1 MPNRLIRETSPY
13 LLQHAHNPVDWYPW
27 SDEALSRA
35 RDEDKPIL
43 LSIGYSA
50 CHWCHV
56 MEHESFENAAIA
68 RLMNDN
74 FVNIKVDREERPDLD
89 QIYMGAVQL
98 MTGSGGWPLTVFL
111 LPGGEP
117 FYGGTYFPPDDRY
130 GRPGFPRLLV
140 NIAEAYRN
148 RRQDVQDNAK
158 RLREHLNQQIQSG
171 QSTGELNETILDNA
185 ARSLESRFDLRE
197 GGFGG
202 APKFPPSMTIDFLLR
217 YHHRTGSARALEMA
231 TLTLDKMAYGG
242 MYDQIGGGF
251 HRYSTDDRWLVPH
264 FEKMLYDN
272 ALLARAYLDAYRL
285 TGRPLYRRI
294 TEEVL
299 DFIVREMRDPNGGF
313 YSTQDADS
321 EGVEGKFYVWD
332 RSEFEEVI
340 GDDGELL
347 ARYFNVTD
355 HGNWEHHNILNVPRP
370 PELFCKAERIA
381 EAELSSKIAAA
392 TPRLYA
398 AREKRVR
405 PGRDEKILADWNGLA
420 LRAFAEAAAFL
431 GREDYRKIAEEN
443 AAFVFDKL
451 WDGQRL
457 VHSFKDG
464 RARFNA
470 YLDDYANV
478 ADGLLALYQL
488 TFEEQW
494 LRRSELLAEII
505 VDRFADKEQ
514 GGFYFTARDHEELI
528 ARTKDLFDNATPS
541 GNSVAADVLLRL
553 AAVLGHDNFRNIAER
568 TLAAVENH
576 LGPYASGFG
585 RMLAALDFAIGPV
598 AEIALVGDNGDFLS
612 AYRKLYLPRAV
623 IASGGADIALLR
635 GRQAVDGKP
644 TAYICE
650 NLACRQPVT
659 DVREFEKQLGEFRG
673 QTTRT
678 PNSHSANLGFE

>member
-1 MPNRLIRETSPY
+1 MPNRLIHETSPY

-117 FYGGTYFPPDDRY
+117 FYGGTYFPPEDRY

-158 RLREHLNQQIQSG
+158 KLREHLNQQIQSG
-171 QSTGELNETILDNA
+171 QGAGELNKTTLDNA

-217 YHHRTGSARALEMA
+217 YHHRTSSARALEMA

-299 DFIVREMRDPNGGF
+299 DFIVREMRDLNGGF

-340 GDDGELL
+340 GDNGELL

-381 EAELSSKIAAA
+381 EAELLSKVAAA
-392 TPRLYA
+392 IPRLYA

-431 GREDYRKIAEEN
+431 GREDYRKIAEQN

-488 TFEEQW
+488 TFDEQW
-494 LRRSELLAEII
+494 LRRSVLLAEII

-553 AAVLGHDNFRNIAER
+553 AALLGHDDFRNLAER

-598 AEIALVGDNGDFLS
+598 AEIALVGDAGDLLN

-623 IASGGADIALLR
+623 IASGGTDIALLR
-635 GRQAVDGKP
+635 GRQAVNGKP

-659 DVREFEKQLGEFRG
+659 DVGEFEKQLK
-673 QTTRT
+673 
-678 PNSHSANLGFE
+678 L